1 MKWLAPLIILV
12 ILLIFGAWF
21 CSKAPESHEVKK
33 PAANTNAANANNTAV
48 VVNANASNAT
58 NTATNTNS
66 AANSNSADNANK
78 PANANK

>member
-21 CSKAPESHEVKK
+21 CSKAPESHDVKK
-33 PAANTNAANANNTAV
+33 PAANTNAANTNAANTAV
-48 VVNANASNAT
+48 VINASN
-58 NTATNTNS
+58 TAANTNS

-78 PANANK
+78 PANVNK